1 MLKYTTSITC
11 ESAKIEANRHNE
23 LEVELGFSSKSDLFE
38 AVKDEIDAADLLEHI
53 HLDGAVSAILKA
65 YGEDEGFWPELERQA
80 DRLTLESVQNTVDAI
95 DSAVDDIET
104 QVIAIDANDP
114 DDVQQVVRMVEKY
127 IKTIRHQL
135 ADLRP

>member
-53 HLDGAVSAILKA
+53 HLDGAVSAILEA

-127 IKTIRHQL
+127 IKTIRQQL
-135 ADLRP
+135 SDLRP